1 VDTVGGDEEDPVCVL
16 SAPEVISR
24 ARSLAATDKG
34 IWGRLNF
41 CTNDAY
47 QWAFYDRSRNH
58 SGSRYPGISG
68 APGSSNAGTKTTTG
82 VPNKDLGPVAG
93 RLPLQGAQTSRKLAL
108 LDPAIPHPHHTGVPN
123 KWPSLKLLQ
132 NGVFRVAF
140 SGSFVFVFLVV
151 LCCLKQQLQGERGG
165 YLWRPIAS
173 S

>member
-1 VDTVGGDEEDPVCVL
+1 MDTVGGDEEDPVCVL

-47 QWAFYDRSRNH
+47 QWAFYDRYRNH

-82 VPNKDLGPVAG
+82 VPNKDYRGPQQKVPG
-93 RLPLQGAQTSRKLAL
+93 SPTSG
-108 LDPAIPHPHHTGVPN
+108 TF
-123 KWPSLKLLQ
+123 LKCWKI
-132 NGVFRVAF
+132 R
-140 SGSFVFVFLVV
+140 VFVSRFWAPLF
-151 LCCLKQQLQGERGG
+151 
-165 YLWRPIAS
+165 
-173 S
+173 